1 MDERFTYSGQPCG
14 SIEARANE
22 MAALAVRKPSSQLM
36 HAAPRSRVQI
46 TQLSKTFAGTRA
58 LNKVDLDIRSG
69 EVHALIG
76 GNGSGK
82 STLIKILCGVYQGDP
97 GGTLRIDNFET
108 NADESTPTIARQSGV
123 HVVHQDLGL
132 FLDLSVAENLALGS
146 HYERNKLHGI
156 NWRSLKRR
164 TESLIRRF
172 EIDAAPE
179 TELRSLG
186 PAVRTQVAI
195 ARALQGQADSSSGL
209 LILDEPTASLPA
221 HEVEMLLTQL
231 RRYASQ
237 GQAILYVSHRLDEIL
252 AIADRV
258 SALRDGELVG
268 TYDAS
273 EISESFLVELIIG
286 KQVERI
292 AKATLQSSEANVVF
306 RARNLAVGPLRGVT
320 FDVCEGEIVGIAG
333 LLGAGRTELLR
344 AIFGDLDIEN
354 GEMEL
359 AEAGYRP
366 SSPSEAIDAGV
377 AYVPENRA
385 HDAVF
390 MDQTIASNIAMPA
403 LSFYFK
409 NGRIAQD
416 RIERDAAENIKQFQV
431 KASGAD
437 ALLST
442 LSGGNQQKVVMARW
456 LRLQPKFLLLDEP
469 TQGVDVGARAEIYK
483 LVRSATDAGA
493 AAIVVAS
500 DFEELT
506 AVCDRIIVIR
516 EGRIVAELR
525 GDEMTPQR
533 VAHLTLRARGREI

>member
-1 MDERFTYSGQPCG
+1 MSEIGHT
-14 SIEARANE
+14 
-22 MAALAVRKPSSQLM
+22 SSLSPPGET
-36 HAAPRSRVQI
+36 ASRSRVQI
-46 TQLSKTFAGTRA
+46 SQLSKTFPGTRA
-58 LNKVDLDIRSG
+58 LNQVNLDIRSG

-97 GGTLRIDNFET
+97 GGTLRIDDFET
-108 NADESTPTIARQSGV
+108 KADESTPTIARLSGV

-146 HYERNKLHGI
+146 HYEQTRLQGI
-156 NWRSLKRR
+156 KWQSLKKR
-164 TESLIRRF
+164 TECLIRRF
-172 EIDAAPE
+172 EINADPD

-221 HEVEMLLTQL
+221 HEVEMLLAQL
-231 RRYASQ
+231 KRYAAQ

-268 TYDAS
+268 TYEAPDIT
-273 EISESFLVELIIG
+273 ENLLIELIVG
-286 KQVERI
+286 KPAERT
-292 AKATLQSSEANVVF
+292 AKVRLESSQSEVVF
-306 RARNLAVGPLRGVT
+306 KARELAVRPLKGAT
-320 FDVCEGEIVGIAG
+320 FDVRKGEIVGIAG
-333 LLGAGRTELLR
+333 LLGTGRTELLR
-344 AIFGDLDIEN
+344 AIFGDLDVES

-359 AEAGYRP
+359 GTLAYRP
-366 SSPSEAIDAGV
+366 NSPSDAIREGV
-377 AYVPENRA
+377 AYVPEDRVQ
-385 HDAVF
+385 DAVF
-390 MDQTIASNIAMPA
+390 MDQTIANNIAMPA
-403 LSFYFK
+403 LDSYFGA
-409 NGRIAQD
+409 GRIAQD
-416 RIERDAAENIKQFQV
+416 RIDRDATEDIKRFLV
-431 KASGAD
+431 KANDGD

-456 LRLQPKFLLLDEP
+456 LRLLPKLLLLDEP

-483 LVRSATDAGA
+483 LVRAATDAGA

-506 AVCDRIIVIR
+506 SFCDRILVIS
-516 EGRIVAELR
+516 EGRMVAELR
-525 GDEMTPQR
+525 GNDMTPHR
-533 VAHLTLRARGREI
+533 VAKLTFKVKG

>member
-1 MDERFTYSGQPCG
+1 M
-14 SIEARANE
+14 NE
-22 MAALAVRKPSSQLM
+22 IGCASLASPPNDIAS
-36 HAAPRSRVQI
+36 RSRVQI
-46 TQLSKTFAGTRA
+46 TQLSKTFPGTRA
-58 LNKVDLDIRSG
+58 LNKVNLDIRSG
-69 EVHALIG
+69 EIHALIG

-82 STLIKILCGVYQGDP
+82 STLIKILCGIYKGDP
-97 GGTLRIDNFET
+97 GGTLRIDNYET

-123 HVVHQDLGL
+123 HVVHQDLGV

-146 HYERNKLHGI
+146 YYERTGLQGI
-156 NWRSLKRR
+156 NWRSLKKR

-172 EIDAAPE
+172 EINADPE
-179 TELRSLG
+179 TQLRSLG

-221 HEVEMLLTQL
+221 HEVEMLLAQL
-231 RRYASQ
+231 KRYAAQ

-273 EISESFLVELIIG
+273 DISESLLIDLIVG
-286 KQVERI
+286 EQVERT
-292 AKATLQSSEANVVF
+292 ARATFQPSQSDVVF
-306 RARNLAVGPLRGVT
+306 RARDLAVGPLRGVS
-320 FDVCEGEIVGIAG
+320 FDIFKGEIVGIAG

-344 AIFGDLDIEN
+344 AIFGDLDVEN

-359 AEAGYRP
+359 SNVDYRP
-366 SSPSEAIDAGV
+366 NSPSEAIKVGV
-377 AYVPENRA
+377 AYVPENRVQ
-385 HDAVF
+385 DAVF
-390 MDQTIASNIAMPA
+390 MDQTIADNIAMPA
-403 LSFYFK
+403 LSSYFK
-409 NGRIAQD
+409 NGRIARDQID
-416 RIERDAAENIKQFQV
+416 RDAKEDIGQFLV
-431 KASGAD
+431 KANDAE

-456 LRLQPKFLLLDEP
+456 LRLGPKLLLLDEP

-483 LVRSATDAGA
+483 LVRAATDEGA

-506 AVCDRIIVIR
+506 AVCDRILVIR
-516 EGRIVAELR
+516 EGRLIAELR
-525 GDEMTPQR
+525 GIDMTPHR
-533 VAHLTLRARGREI
+533 VAELTFRVRG